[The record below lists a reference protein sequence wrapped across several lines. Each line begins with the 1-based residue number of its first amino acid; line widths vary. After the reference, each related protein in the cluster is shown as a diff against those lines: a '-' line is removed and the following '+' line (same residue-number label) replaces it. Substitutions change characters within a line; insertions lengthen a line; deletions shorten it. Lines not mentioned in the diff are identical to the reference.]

1 MTDGKADLIII
12 VKYLPLSSFQ
22 NMYDIDMAQSIHALD
37 FPYYLFSHHLTKI
50 ELKENYGNSMIS
62 IALVSGDGQPSSS
75 FSTNDFF

>member
-37 FPYYLFSHHLTKI
+37 FPYYLFSHHMTKI
-50 ELKENYGNSMIS
+50 ELKENYGNNMIS
-62 IALVSGDGQPSSS
+62 MAWISGLEKHSPS
-75 FSTNDFF
+75 FSANDFF